1 MEAGKGLGGAPGPL
15 KTKQLPNA
23 GFFRLFWGDVGL
35 MLGVVG
41 GWDGSVRGFEALAT
55 KRGEGFGVPML
66 PNHGYVGLFSV
77 SGWWFGTCEF
87 LKLLAMM
94 INLD

>member
-1 MEAGKGLGGAPGPL
+1 MITTWKSRFPSVGCAEVPSLQQRQKPKLFL
-15 KTKQLPNA
+15 K
-23 GFFRLFWGDVGL
+23 R
-35 MLGVVG
+35 